1 MKLDFSD
8 MTSITATSEFQG
20 DIILTE
26 VNSDSANFINQ
37 LNKETFSLK
46 LGSSKKIN
54 HEGHEVHE
62 EEVLGYKCYRVFFG
76 HSKLTVIF
84 VMSGMDSRLRG
95 NDRFLR
101 E

>member
-46 LGSSKKIN
+46 LGSSKKIKTKN
-54 HEGHEVHE
+54 HDTVEVELKGIRHD
-62 EEVLGYKCYRVFFG
+62 K
-76 HSKLTVIF
+76 SKDVWNKI
-84 VMSGMDSRLRG
+84 
-95 NDRFLR
+95 
-101 E
+101 